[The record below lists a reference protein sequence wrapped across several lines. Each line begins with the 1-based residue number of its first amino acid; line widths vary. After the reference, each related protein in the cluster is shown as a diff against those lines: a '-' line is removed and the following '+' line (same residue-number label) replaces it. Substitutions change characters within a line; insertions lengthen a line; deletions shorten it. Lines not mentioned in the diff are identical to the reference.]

1 MTFNG
6 RSKSG
11 EEEQDEHDEE
21 ESSEV
26 DEDLA
31 NLVRALETGG
41 DVASC
46 EQTIARNFLDFSES
60 PVLNSLPSTVLF
72 DILSNCE
79 VTFPYAEKISR
90 FFVNLFD
97 RGEDT
102 VRLFMDLIPYDELSF
117 TTCEELAAKLEALG
131 RVLEGRRVRRVGLLY
146 SRIEAPLNPPNAE
159 VTKLEEE
166 LERSSQLLERVTGL
180 LGQMSHAL
188 RKATEELEK
197 QEEELKERDEQIGTI
212 KGRKRGKR

>member
-1 MTFNG
+1 M
-6 RSKSG
+6 SA

-46 EQTIARNFLDFSES
+46 EQTIARNFLDFIES
-60 PVLNSLPSTVLF
+60 PVLHSLPSTVLF

-79 VTFPYAEKISR
+79 VTFPYAEKIST
-90 FFVNLFD
+90 FFVKLFD

-117 TTCEELAAKLEALG
+117 ATCEELAGKLETLG
-131 RVLEGRRVRRVGLLY
+131 CVLEARRVRRVGILY
-146 SRIEAPLNPPNAE
+146 SRIEAPLDPPNAE

-166 LERSSQLLERVTGL
+166 LQRSSELLERVTGL
-180 LGQMSHAL
+180 LGQTSHAL
-188 RKATEELEK
+188 RKATEELGK
-197 QEEELKERDEQIGTI
+197 QDEELRDRSEQIAAI
-212 KGRKRGKR
+212 KARKLKKR